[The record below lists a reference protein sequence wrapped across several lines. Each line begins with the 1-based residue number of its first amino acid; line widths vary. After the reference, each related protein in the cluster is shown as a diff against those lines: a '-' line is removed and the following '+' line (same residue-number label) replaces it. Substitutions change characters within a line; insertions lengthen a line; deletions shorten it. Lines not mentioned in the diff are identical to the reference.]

1 MCLSTSTLFTLQICW
16 VCLCT
21 KGSQDVQWSFT
32 NLNEDSPWMSVLY
45 QQDPWSVRPSLAD
58 VDGFTLRMLSID
70 LLHAFHLGVGRDLC
84 GSAIRVLASQRRG
97 LWPGSSIDARLE
109 VATGRLRDFARQ
121 NKLSLTLKKL
131 TKSNLTWESLKYPE
145 IKCKGY
151 DTYIVLKWLVEEV
164 TMQDCGDDFL
174 ASALWAA
181 DSWLRV
187 LSKAEMFLTEAE
199 ELHKFHVG
207 NLFLK
212 SYLNLAVRALEGGK
226 MLYRL
231 KPKFH
236 LLYHLVNEK
245 RPSRLNCTLNSTW
258 MDEDAMKKWM
268 RISRMVHK
276 RTAAENT
283 LRRFILGF
291 HTKLRLANAPAR

>member
-1 MCLSTSTLFTLQICW
+1 MSNEVGPLRLTFGQGDKILHFKQCYGNTVIINQSKALSRIQESRRFEHEDTRPIIRDILEST
-16 VCLCT
+16 
-21 KGSQDVQWSFT
+21 
-32 NLNEDSPWMSVLY
+32 
-45 QQDPWSVRPSLAD
+45 
-58 VDGFTLRMLSID
+58 
-70 LLHAFHLGVGRDLC
+70 
-84 GSAIRVLASQRRG
+84 AIRVLASQRRG

-109 VATGRLRDFARQ
+109 VATGRL
-121 NKLSLTLKKL
+121 
-131 TKSNLTWESLKYPE
+131 KSNLTWESLKYPE
-145 IKCKGY
+145 ITCKGY
-151 DTYIVLKWLVEEV
+151 DTYIVLKWLVEEA

-226 MLYRL
+226 KLYRL

-276 RTAAENT
+276 RTAAENV
-283 LRRFILGF
+283 LRRFVLGF
-291 HTKLRLANAPAR
+291 HTKLRSAKAPQR

>member
-1 MCLSTSTLFTLQICW
+1 MN
-16 VCLCT
+16 
-21 KGSQDVQWSFT
+21 D
-32 NLNEDSPWMSVLY
+32 DSPWMNTFFT
-45 QQDPWSVRPSLAD
+45 QDPWSVRPALAD
-58 VDGFTLRMLSID
+58 VDGFTMRMLSID

-84 GSAIRVLASQRRG
+84 GSAIRIFASQRWG
-97 LWPGSSIDARLE
+97 IWSGSNIEARLE
-109 VATGRLRDFARQ
+109 FATSRLKAFASR
-121 NKLSLTLKKL
+121 NRLSLTLKKL
-131 TKSNLTWESLKYPE
+131 SQSNLTWETLKYPE
-145 IKCKGY
+145 LKCKGY

-164 TMQDCGDDFL
+164 TLQDCGNDLL
-174 ASALWAA
+174 ACALWAA

-187 LSKAEMFLTEAE
+187 LSKSGLFLTPNE
-199 ELHKFHVG
+199 ELHKLQVG

-212 SYLNLAVRALEGGK
+212 SYLNLAVGALENRK

-231 KPKFH
+231 RPKFH
-236 LLYHLVNEK
+236 LLFHLVNEN

-268 RISRMVHK
+268 RIARMVHK

-291 HTKLRLANAPAR
+291 HTKLRLANAPQR